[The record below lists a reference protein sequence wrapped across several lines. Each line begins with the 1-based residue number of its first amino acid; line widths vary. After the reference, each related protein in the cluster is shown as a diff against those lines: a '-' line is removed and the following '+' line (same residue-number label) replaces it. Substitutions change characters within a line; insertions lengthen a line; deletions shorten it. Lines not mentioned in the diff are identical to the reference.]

1 MSGSGASNLGYG
13 KVFPNSNVNPSYVNI
28 DSSTYSGGFG
38 SNQIP
43 GLPGLHGDK
52 WNVAA
57 AAGVNPL
64 LKGGFRR
71 KIKNITKMYKM
82 KGKSGKSIMKSL
94 KKKLVSLKKQ
104 MYGKKSM
111 KKTTHKNKK
120 SRKYHHSKKMFRG
133 GYSQYQNNLPYTN
146 TYSTGGVLSASN
158 LGLANPVPYQALSNC
173 TNCQDN
179 YNHFT
184 GTGSPSRGH

>member
-82 KGKSGKSIMKSL
+82 KAKGGKSTMKSL
-94 KKKLVSLKKQ
+94 KKKLMSLKKQ
-104 MYGKKSM
+104 MYGKMSM
-111 KKTTHKNKK
+111 KKNTHKNKK

>member
-13 KVFPNSNVNPSYVNI
+13 NVFPNSNVNPSYVNI
-28 DSSTYSGGFG
+28 DSSTYNGGFG

-43 GLPGLHGDK
+43 GFPGLHGDK
-52 WNVAA
+52 SNVAA

-82 KGKSGKSIMKSL
+82 KGKSGKSKVKSL
-94 KKKLVSLKKQ
+94 KKKIMSLKKQ
-104 MYGKKSM
+104 MNGKMSM
-111 KKTTHKNKK
+111 KKKTHKNKK
-120 SRKYHHSKKMFRG
+120 SRKYHNSKKMFRG

-173 TNCQDN
+173 TNCKDN